1 MFTFT
6 ESAGALLAQMIE
18 QEKLADD
25 MAFRIISNSEGIF
38 FEQDTVRPG
47 DAKFEHEGRVVLLLD
62 AGWSRCSKTTNSMR
76 MGGIW
81 LFGLI
86 KSETEP
92 QV

>member
-38 FEQDTVRPG
+38 FEQDIERPG
-47 DAKFEHEGRVVLLLD
+47 DEKFQHGGRVVLLLD
-62 AGWSRCSKTTNSMR
+62 AGMVQMLENDELYAN
-76 MGGIW
+76 GGK
-81 LFGLI
+81 LALRTDQ
-86 KSETEP
+86 E
-92 QV
+92 